1 MKKSIVFLLGC
12 LLSAWVLDA
21 HPGIGIVMD
30 NEGNVFYTDLVHV
43 WKISPEG
50 EQTIAVRNVHT
61 HELYLDANGDLYGE
75 HEWYEGEATDKWGNY
90 VWCLSK
96 DGAFEKVIPD
106 VEGFLDNTTLV
117 RDPDGNTYWAKKS
130 GNGEILMKQMPD
142 ETNITASSH
151 EFKDIRWMHV
161 SKYDNNLY
169 VVDHL
174 TLKKVSPSGV
184 VEIVASE
191 LKEDGLRFS
200 RVDDRHYVFGVWTDS
215 TSDVYVALYGAGK
228 VIKINSNGEKSTVFE
243 SDRGWSPCGGMIA
256 ADGTMWIM
264 EFSRR
269 NKTRVTKV
277 VPNDENI
284 VYGD

>member
-1 MKKSIVFLLGC
+1 
-12 LLSAWVLDA
+12 
-21 HPGIGIVMD
+21 
-30 NEGNVFYTDLVHV
+30 
-43 WKISPEG
+43 
-50 EQTIAVRNVHT
+50 
-61 HELYLDANGDLYGE
+61 
-75 HEWYEGEATDKWGNY
+75 
-90 VWCLSK
+90 
-96 DGAFEKVIPD
+96 
-106 VEGFLDNTTLV
+106 
-117 RDPDGNTYWAKKS
+117 
-130 GNGEILMKQMPD
+130 
-142 ETNITASSH
+142 
-151 EFKDIRWMHV
+151 MHV

-200 RVDDRHYVFGVWTDS
+200 RVDDCHYVFGVWTDS